1 MNKDIVFWKD
11 TQTGC
16 RVKQYELRLFLQ
28 DKGFGRFK
36 TSDSRLEST
45 SLFRNNNG
53 VLEPYNENQIKRWVR
68 RYLESIKDTDFNS
81 VFAVDSEFD
90 EIHKFDVLTMW
101 QKFSETMLKT
111 QVLDDLDESGDE
123 SLESDLPIKMF
134 YDSKDECFIRF
145 KNGVVKITK
154 DKIEL
159 LKKDDIK
166 NDTCVWESSILKRD
180 IKITKNTDGMFSKF
194 FKQSMYRQKKDVE
207 GIKDWTKEYELND
220 SAREELTSL
229 QTAYGYLIHDH
240 NTADVSKL
248 VFFIDSNSEL
258 GKPEGGN
265 GKSVV
270 MESIEHFKK
279 RASMDGKMFNT
290 GSGGQF
296 QFSNVDIDSR
306 FVMIDDIKPE
316 FKIDNLFSMIT
327 GDMQVEKKGKDK
339 FIIPADKKPKMG
351 ITSNFVLSGND
362 TSHTRRQHI
371 VEFGSYWNRMTQE
384 GETVSSKKHIGA
396 LLFKDGFN
404 DDEWNKFYNF
414 GFKCVQEYLKNGL
427 KQSSSSAYLT
437 KSIKLEIEGTDG
449 TGQGTEWLINWI
461 KNDRLVGD
469 YHTNG
474 ISEEELYSEFKKTNL
489 ELTDEV
495 GGLWS
500 MKFFSQAL
508 WTLVS
513 KTKGQYYNKHLASK
527 GNTKTKRRW
536 LMYNEDKSKQIP
548 FVKIT
553 TDADTQKKKD
563 IILKSVLSG
572 MSEDDVMSY
581 FSELEVA

>member
-1 MNKDIVFWKD
+1 LNKDIVFWKD

-229 QTAYGYLIHDH
+229 RTAYGYLIHDH

-339 FIIPADKKPKMG
+339 FIIPATRNLRWELHLTLFSLETTHLTLEDNTLLNLVATG
-351 ITSNFVLSGND
+351 IV
-362 TSHTRRQHI
+362 
-371 VEFGSYWNRMTQE
+371 
-384 GETVSSKKHIGA
+384 
-396 LLFKDGFN
+396 
-404 DDEWNKFYNF
+404 
-414 GFKCVQEYLKNGL
+414 
-427 KQSSSSAYLT
+427 
-437 KSIKLEIEGTDG
+437 
-449 TGQGTEWLINWI
+449 
-461 KNDRLVGD
+461 
-469 YHTNG
+469 
-474 ISEEELYSEFKKTNL
+474 
-489 ELTDEV
+489 
-495 GGLWS
+495 
-500 MKFFSQAL
+500 
-508 WTLVS
+508 
-513 KTKGQYYNKHLASK
+513 
-527 GNTKTKRRW
+527 
-536 LMYNEDKSKQIP
+536 
-548 FVKIT
+548 
-553 TDADTQKKKD
+553 
-563 IILKSVLSG
+563 
-572 MSEDDVMSY
+572 
-581 FSELEVA
+581 